1 MQEAYVNDGLLLG
14 IIITVLVFSQQNMEP
29 VEIRRLAWEGPEPL
43 RAVVLLAAGG
53 LLLAR
58 RFGILCSSLLRPHG
72 AT

>member
-1 MQEAYVNDGLLLG
+1 
-14 IIITVLVFSQQNMEP
+14 MEP
-29 VEIRRLAWEGPEPL
+29 VKIRRLVWEGPDPL
-43 RAVVLLAAGG
+43 MAVVLRAAGG